1 MLLQTANLTTS
12 EKSCSCLFLTAS
24 STTSE
29 KSCSCFFLTASF
41 TTFEKSCFCFFS
53 NSKLHN
59 FGKKLFLLF
68 SNGKPRLPLP
78 SLQFNILPQTPPVCT
93 VKFLLNLYFRI
104 KDFSL
109 LLFYLFSKPYTIIIM
124 WQYKFCLISL
134 TVYLSSIHLTPIF
147 MK

>member
-1 MLLQTANLTTS
+1 MLLQTANLTT
-12 EKSCSCLFLTAS
+12 F
-24 STTSE
+24 E

-41 TTFEKSCFCFFS
+41 TTFEKSCFCFFCFFS

-124 WQYKFCLISL
+124 WQYKCPPKFRINK
-134 TVYLSSIHLTPIF
+134 IHILAINQPQHITF
-147 MK
+147 KSFR